1 MSESEFQAAA
11 AQVKAL
17 PIRPSDAELLDLYGL
32 YKQAT
37 VGDNDSAQPWA
48 VQFEARAKWDAWAS
62 RDGLN
67 LSGIASS
74 TQPNPRALL
83 VGMSTEDARRAY
95 IQRASEISSKLSS
108 PKFLAPVS
116 EADFQT
122 AASKIKELTERP
134 SNAELL
140 DLYGL
145 YKQATS
151 GDNTTDQP
159 WAVQVE
165 ARAKWDAWSSRKG
178 MSAED
183 ARRVYFHR
191 ANDILDRA

>member
-62 RDGLN
+62 RD
-67 LSGIASS
+67 
-74 TQPNPRALL
+74 
-83 VGMSTEDARRAY
+83 GMSTEDARRAY